1 MSETKRLRNLEVE
14 NAKLKR
20 LLADAMRD
28 VSTLKEMLEKTSN
41 AQDPERSG
49 GLGDEGK
56 GGHPQLWACGLVGM
70 DPRVYRYR
78 STRPDD
84 GTLRQRLR
92 ELAAEGR
99 RFGYRG
105 LHLLLLR
112 EGRVL
117 NRKKLCR
124 LYKEEK
130 LTVRKRGG
138 RKRALGTRAP
148 MTIPQGANQRWSVD
162 FASDPERQPPLPRLL
177 CDRRLHTGVRG
188 HRRQQLHHRRARCQR
203 AG

>member
-1 MSETKRLRNLEVE
+1 MSEAKRLRNLEVE

-105 LHLLLLR
+105 LHLFRRGPISAGRWTSHPTLSDSRRFRVEGLTPVEFATRSR
-112 EGRVL
+112 EDHHQ
-117 NRKKLCR
+117 KP
-124 LYKEEK
+124 
-130 LTVRKRGG
+130 LTYG
-138 RKRALGTRAP
+138 
-148 MTIPQGANQRWSVD
+148 
-162 FASDPERQPPLPRLL
+162 
-177 CDRRLHTGVRG
+177 
-188 HRRQQLHHRRARCQR
+188 
-203 AG
+203 